1 MVQEGCTV
9 LYCAFSKGNGSI
21 VALLKAGANLDA
33 QNMAQN
39 NDENNL
45 GGNQHRPAKVDV
57 NKRFLVKFW
66 CTAPDRGSQPDLPDT
81 SAAVYRVAT
90 RIFL

>member
-1 MVQEGCTV
+1 MVQEGYTV

-45 GGNQHRPAKVDV
+45 GGNQQRPAKILAD
-57 NKRFLVKFW
+57 
-66 CTAPDRGSQPDLPDT
+66 A
-81 SAAVYRVAT
+81 AAVCDRVAP
-90 RIFL
+90 RIFLKR